1 MHFSIISVATGVENG
16 LEELEGKTGGR
27 ETREAVA
34 VTGCER
40 MLAWAKTEAV
50 PTGKSADLRN
60 T

>member
-1 MHFSIISVATGVENG
+1 MATGVENG
-16 LEELEGKTGGR
+16 LEELERKTGGR

-40 MLAWAKTEAV
+40 MLAWAKTEAA
-50 PTGKSADLRN
+50 PMGKSADLRN